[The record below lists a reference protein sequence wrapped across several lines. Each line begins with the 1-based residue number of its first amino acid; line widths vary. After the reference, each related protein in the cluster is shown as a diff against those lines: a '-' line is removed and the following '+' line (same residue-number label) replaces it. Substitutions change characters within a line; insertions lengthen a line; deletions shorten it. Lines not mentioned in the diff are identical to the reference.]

1 MTTRSAPGTA
11 RRDERVAVTA
21 CTARFGPRPTARALS
36 RPESTLRWWA
46 SECRAGRLAPGARG
60 PARRRATTE
69 QRLAVRRFL
78 ADHGRHTGAPSL
90 RAAFPLLPRRELM
103 RLKREWVRQRDRLAM
118 RRGSRLSW
126 RTPGAVWAA
135 DFTDLDEA
143 AAGGEK
149 AMLFVHDLASG
160 CVLWARPCRRK
171 DAAAVAEALS
181 ALIERHGAPLVYR
194 VDNGKALR
202 ADPVRAILV
211 AHGVTLLRTPNRTPT
226 YNGSCE
232 SSLGWH
238 KRRLCDVAERDGG
251 IGAWGPAEFEI
262 LRTRANDV
270 RRPWGSG
277 GPSPA
282 ERFAAHAPITA
293 EQRAGFLAA
302 VDARRRDERTR
313 RDPLCEGRH
322 RAAIER
328 AAIRRA
334 LVDLGHLDIQP
345 RPVSPAIQPLE
356 CAGNR

>member
-1 MTTRSAPGTA
+1 VTTRQAPGSL

-46 SECRAGRLAPGARG
+46 SECRAGRMSPGARG

-69 QRLAVRRFL
+69 QRLVVRRFL

-90 RAAFPLLPRRELM
+90 RAAFPLLARRELM
-103 RLKREWVRQRDRLAM
+103 RLKREGVRQRNLLAQ

-181 ALIERHGAPLVYR
+181 ALIERHGAPLVFR
-194 VDNGKALR
+194 VDNGKALH
-202 ADPVRAILV
+202 APAVRAVLAV
-211 AHGVTLLRTPNRTPT
+211 HGVTLLRTPNRTPS

-232 SSLGWH
+232 SGLGWH
-238 KRRLCDVAERDGG
+238 KRRILDVAERGGG
-251 IGAWGPAEFEI
+251 IGAWDAEDFETMR
-262 LRTRANDV
+262 LRANDV
-270 RRPWGSG
+270 RRPWGAN

-282 ERFAAHAPITA
+282 ERFAARQPLTPEH
-293 EQRAGFLAA
+293 RAAFLAA
-302 VDARRRDERTR
+302 VEARREDEHLR
-313 RDPLCEGRH
+313 RDPLCDGRH

-328 AAIRRA
+328 AAIRRT
-334 LVDLGHLDIQP
+334 LVDLGHLEIKP
-345 RPVSPAIQPLE
+345 RRVSPAIHPLE